1 MAQARRA
8 DRAISQAAIYSAAAL
23 ISAIVLTAMVG
34 TGTLNIFG
42 VGSSSVAPDG
52 ANPALLQAGH
62 DWEVQRRQQMGEVD
76 PLVKYGQDWER
87 QRRQQSGSSE

>member
-1 MAQARRA
+1 MAQVRRA
-8 DRAISQAAIYSAAAL
+8 DRAISQAAIYFAAAV
-23 ISAIVLTAMVG
+23 IAAIVLTAMVA
-34 TGTLNIFG
+34 TGTANIFG
-42 VGSSSVAPDG
+42 VGSSPVAPDG

-76 PLVKYGQDWER
+76 PLVKYGQEWER

>member
-8 DRAISQAAIYSAAAL
+8 DQAISQAAIYFAAAV
-23 ISAIVLTAMVG
+23 IAAIVLTAMVA

-42 VGSSSVAPDG
+42 AGSPSVVPHEV
-52 ANPALLQAGH
+52 NPALLQAER
-62 DWEVQRRQQMGEVD
+62 DWESQRRQQMGEVD

-87 QRRQQSGSSE
+87 QRHQQSGSSE